1 MDREQYGMDT
11 NKVLSSSVRNDI
23 SRRLTTERRAL
34 SPLRS
39 NSNNSN
45 INIRRME
52 YDPRFY
58 EKVNDERYDNTNA
71 TEN

>member
-1 MDREQYGMDT
+1 MDT
-11 NKVLSSSVRNDI
+11 NKVLSSSVRNNI
-23 SRRLTTERRAL
+23 SRRPTTERRAL

-39 NSNNSN
+39 NIISNNSN

-52 YDPRFY
+52 YDQRFY
-58 EKVNDERYDNTNA
+58 EKLNDERYDNTNA